1 MKFINDRLQMLYKCY
16 KKKFLRKFNF
26 FFTSYVQVTC
36 KKSLFIWSFIL
47 SVDIKLVLK
56 DIYVNVD

>member
-1 MKFINDRLQMLYKCY
+1 MLINLIVFYK
-16 KKKFLRKFNF
+16 LR
-26 FFTSYVQVTC
+26 TVTC

>member
-1 MKFINDRLQMLYKCY
+1 MKFINDRLQILYKYY
-16 KKKFLRKFNF
+16 KKKFYINLIVFYKLR
-26 FFTSYVQVTC
+26 TVTC

>member
-1 MKFINDRLQMLYKCY
+1 MKFVNNIDFKYY
-16 KKKFLRKFNF
+16 EKKILDK
-26 FFTSYVQVTC
+26 VTW